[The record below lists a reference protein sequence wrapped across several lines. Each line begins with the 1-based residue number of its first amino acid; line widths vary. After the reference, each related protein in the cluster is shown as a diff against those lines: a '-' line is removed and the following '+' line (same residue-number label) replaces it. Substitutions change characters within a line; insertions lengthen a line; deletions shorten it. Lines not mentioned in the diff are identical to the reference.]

1 MKGDDI
7 RSMCICE
14 PCPTYNECM
23 RAQEQLLFCMN
34 GKSPTCTFGKK
45 ECRCMTCPV
54 AARSGLK
61 ASHYCIHG
69 SAAEQG

>member
-1 MKGDDI
+1 
-7 RSMCICE
+7 
-14 PCPTYNECM
+14 M